1 MEIGLCF
8 FHLVRM
14 HSSRASSVFCA
25 MLVFEGYSLP
35 EESARNRSVCRQII
49 QSQSQLMEEILHQP
63 EMYSTFWNYI
73 FDVET
78 NGKYLTT
85 PHVWHQS
92 NGHGV
97 FLRGVPRMDLH

>member
-1 MEIGLCF
+1 
-8 FHLVRM
+8 
-14 HSSRASSVFCA
+14 
-25 MLVFEGYSLP
+25 
-35 EESARNRSVCRQII
+35 
-49 QSQSQLMEEILHQP
+49 MEEILHQP